1 MRSGEKRKDF
11 VVRLVLYLVAAVF
24 VLPAIYVAV
33 SSFRVEGGFGFWQYK
48 TLLHDYPSYFVALRN
63 SFFYAA
69 VITAGGLLLSIPVA
83 YLFAKVAFRGRNSF
97 FFVYIIIMMLPAQS
111 TILGQY
117 LLMQSLG
124 WVDTPKA
131 LYLPLMLSPLT
142 VFLLRQNL
150 KLVSAELIDATR
162 LETNSFL
169 VLLFRIV
176 LPQIKGTLVAAGVLL
191 FCESWN
197 IIEQAMILLPRKE
210 EVKPLSVM
218 MERYPEELQAACATI
233 YLAPVWVLLLVF
245 AMKNIFQHGA
255 AKFLTSSGERQ

>member
-1 MRSGEKRKDF
+1 MRQGERRKDF
-11 VVRLVLYLVAAVF
+11 AVRVALYLVAAVF
-24 VLPAIYVAV
+24 VLPAIYVTV
-33 SSFRVEGGFGFWQYK
+33 SSFAVADGFGLGQYK
-48 TLLHDYPSYFVALRN
+48 KLLHDYPSYLVALRN

-69 VITAGGLLLSIPVA
+69 VITVGGLLLSIPVA
-83 YLFAKVAFRGRNSF
+83 YLFAKVTFLGRNSL

-124 WVDTPKA
+124 WVDTPKV

-162 LETNSFL
+162 LETNSFF
-169 VLLFRIV
+169 VLLFRVV
-176 LPQIKGTLVAAGVLL
+176 LPQITGTLAAAAVLL

-197 IIEQAMILLPRKE
+197 IVEQAMILLPRNE
-210 EVKPLSVM
+210 EIKPLSVM
-218 MERYPEELQAACATI
+218 MGRYPEELRAACATI
-233 YLAPVWVLLLVF
+233 YLAPVWVILAAF
-245 AMKNIFQHGA
+245 AIVSIARRKKQRN
-255 AKFLTSSGERQ
+255 EPRR